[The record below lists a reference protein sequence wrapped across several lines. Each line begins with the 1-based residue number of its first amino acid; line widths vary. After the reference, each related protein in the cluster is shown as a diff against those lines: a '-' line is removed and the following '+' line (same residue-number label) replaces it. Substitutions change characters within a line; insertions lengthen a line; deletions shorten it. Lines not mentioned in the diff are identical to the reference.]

1 MPHIVPML
9 QYPDAPA
16 ALAMLTD
23 VLGLPEAPEH
33 RIEEDGVITHAQ
45 LGEGAVRL
53 FVASVWEAG
62 GFAAPDPSRPSTVV
76 WFQTPDVAA
85 ARERALTYG
94 GDISE
99 LQPGPTGELF
109 RWTDPQGQ
117 RWLIAAE

>member
-1 MPHIVPML
+1 MPQIVPML
-9 QYPDAPA
+9 QYPDAA
-16 ALAMLTD
+16 HALEMLAD
-23 VLGLPEAPEH
+23 VLGLPEQAEH

-45 LGEGAVRL
+45 LGDGAVQL
-53 FVASVWEAG
+53 FVASVWEEG
-62 GFAAPDPSRPSTVV
+62 GFAAPDPHRASSLV

-94 GDISE
+94 GDVSE

-117 RWLIAAE
+117 RWLIASE